1 MQNWILASRPKTLYA
16 SISPVI
22 VGLSLSFKDG
32 DLNYLVALVTI
43 LASVLIQIGSNF
55 ANDLYDFLK
64 GSDRNDRIGPT
75 RMTQS
80 GEISPYKMKL
90 AMYIIFCFA
99 LLLGC
104 YLAWEGGW
112 IIVFIGISSILSAIL
127 YTGGPYPFGYYGW
140 GDFFVFIFFG
150 LIAVS
155 GTYFLQRGVFSFE
168 SLLLGIAIG
177 SLSTAI
183 LIVNNIRDVE
193 EDAKSGKRTLA
204 VRFGISFVKF
214 EYVVMFLISLIIPVI
229 LSVYWSNKV
238 SLYLV
243 YFLSPIAL
251 RLLLSIFSSKG
262 IALNKVLE
270 GTSKFLFFYSLM
282 ISLSIIL

>member
-1 MQNWILASRPKTLYA
+1 
-16 SISPVI
+16 
-22 VGLSLSFKDG
+22 
-32 DLNYLVALVTI
+32 
-43 LASVLIQIGSNF
+43 
-55 ANDLYDFLK
+55 
-64 GSDRNDRIGPT
+64 
-75 RMTQS
+75 
-80 GEISPYKMKL
+80 
-90 AMYIIFCFA
+90 
-99 LLLGC
+99 
-104 YLAWEGGW
+104 
-112 IIVFIGISSILSAIL
+112 
-127 YTGGPYPFGYYGW
+127 
-140 GDFFVFIFFG
+140 
-150 LIAVS
+150 
-155 GTYFLQRGVFSFE
+155 
-168 SLLLGIAIG
+168 
-177 SLSTAI
+177 
-183 LIVNNIRDVE
+183 IRDVE